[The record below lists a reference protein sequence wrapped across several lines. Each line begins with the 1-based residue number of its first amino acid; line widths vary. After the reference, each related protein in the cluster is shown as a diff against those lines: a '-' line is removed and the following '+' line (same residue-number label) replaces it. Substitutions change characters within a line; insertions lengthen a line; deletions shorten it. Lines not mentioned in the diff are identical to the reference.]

1 MGALI
6 RNPFGKWQFSK
17 RLQSI
22 LLRIIWGCG
31 TIALLSVFIFIT
43 TQIFKPESLQF
54 HSILPADLVLAGLEA
69 YGASPAT
76 YTWFH
81 DLRILLFAVISII
94 TGIMIYLRKPSE
106 WITVYFSLV
115 LVAMGVLISLELQSP
130 PADLP
135 PIYSLLINSAFT
147 AFFFSFYIFPDGR
160 FVPGWTRW
168 LIPGWVVTIVSVS
181 LFSGTGLDLN
191 SWPPLISVPIY
202 LVLLGSS
209 PAAQVYRF
217 RKASNTDQRQQIKLV
232 VYGLTIFVTSFLGFW
247 IPLMFASELQISGLT
262 AVIYDLFGGTLL
274 IIAFAVVPLSIGAAL
289 LRYRLW
295 DIDPIINR
303 TLVYIVL
310 TAMTIAIYVLLVGL
324 LSTIF
329 QMRSHPVFAFLAT
342 GVVAV
347 IFQPLRQRLQRVV
360 NQFMYGERDNPYTVI
375 ARLGQRLGATLTPD
389 AVLPTIVETVKDA
402 LKLPYCAIALQQD
415 SGMEV
420 VASDGVLSGMP
431 VRLPLVY
438 QNQAIGELVLATR
451 SPGEDF
457 NPADRRLLEDL
468 AGQAGIAAHSVGL
481 ITELQHA
488 RERLVITREEER
500 RRLRR
505 DLHDGLG
512 PHLASQT
519 LTITAARQ
527 LLRQDPEAADQLLA
541 EVVKHAQSAIDDIRR
556 LVYDLRPPALD
567 DLGLIGALNAR
578 AKEFEQ
584 SGLQITIH
592 VPEKLPPLPAAV
604 ETACY
609 RIALEALT
617 NVVHHAMARHCTVS
631 MNLKGKLCLEII
643 DDGCGLPVEY
653 RAGVG
658 LNSMRERAEEL
669 GGSFMIEPALHCGT
683 RVVVELPLAGDS

>member
-1 MGALI
+1 M
-6 RNPFGKWQFSK
+6 
-17 RLQSI
+17 
-22 LLRIIWGCG
+22 
-31 TIALLSVFIFIT
+31 
-43 TQIFKPESLQF
+43 
-54 HSILPADLVLAGLEA
+54 LAGLEA

-402 LKLPYCAIALQQD
+402 LKLPYCAIALQQE
-415 SGMEV
+415 SGMV
-420 VASDGVLSGMP
+420 VIASDGVLSGNP

-438 QNQAIGELVLATR
+438 QNQVIGELVLATR
-451 SPGEDF
+451 SPGEEF
-457 NPADRRLLEDL
+457 NPADWRLLVDL

-631 MNLKGKLCLEII
+631 LNLKGKLCLEII